1 MLSLNFIYIG
11 ISDPTV
17 IPLEDQFE
25 VPFEVSFE
33 GPFCVS
39 FSEALFEEL
48 LLVIE
53 LLNISYKVIYYLN
66 IF

>member
-1 MLSLNFIYIG
+1 MYIG
-11 ISDPTV
+11 ISV
-17 IPLEDQFE
+17 PLDE
-25 VPFEVSFE
+25 
-33 GPFCVS
+33 PFCVS
-39 FSEALFEEL
+39 FDVSFDGP